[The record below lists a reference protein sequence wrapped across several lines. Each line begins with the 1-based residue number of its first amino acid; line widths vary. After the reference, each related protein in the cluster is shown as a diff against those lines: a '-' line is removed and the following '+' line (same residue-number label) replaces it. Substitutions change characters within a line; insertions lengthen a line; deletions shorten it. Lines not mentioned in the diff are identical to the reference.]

1 MEERCESWYSG
12 LIKIFAGAHVTAE
25 IIFSSAVYKMFPI
38 MFKTLKHVYYVFHK
52 TVLTLKLAVALQ
64 ENDVEIVKDKRI
76 FLAANNFFIC
86 SD

>member
-1 MEERCESWYSG
+1 
-12 LIKIFAGAHVTAE
+12 
-25 IIFSSAVYKMFPI
+25 

-64 ENDVEIVKDKRI
+64 ENDVEIVKGKRI

>member
-1 MEERCESWYSG
+1 
-12 LIKIFAGAHVTAE
+12 
-25 IIFSSAVYKMFPI
+25 MFPI

-64 ENDVEIVKDKRI
+64 ENDVEIVKGKRI